1 MCICICFSFA
11 ICNSAE
17 QWSCHISLSW
27 CPELTVCHIKD
38 LYWDYRWLAVI
49 TRREFVLMGLPD
61 CMGKFN
67 QSGSSAFSLPVPRTS
82 ATFQRC
88 KCVWHVRRWPDSS
101 PIENWSRNTDYIR
114 KCKYWLHMQVQIL
127 ITHANA
133 NTQQYFKERYLPAV
147 WFSLMLNITDADA
160 SKPNSA
166 DADATKPNA

>member
-1 MCICICFSFA
+1 MPYQPLLMPWAPSLPHQRFVLRLSLTCSDHTARICIDGIARLHGKVQSKRLFCLFSP
-11 ICNSAE
+11 SA
-17 QWSCHISLSW
+17 QNISNLSTMQT
-27 CPELTVCHIKD
+27 C
-38 LYWDYRWLAVI
+38 LACEEVA
-49 TRREFVLMGLPD
+49 E
-61 CMGKFN
+61 
-67 QSGSSAFSLPVPRTS
+67 
-82 ATFQRC
+82 
-88 KCVWHVRRWPDSS
+88 SS

-166 DADATKPNA
+166 DADATKPNADAVIVMRPLWCGTLCP